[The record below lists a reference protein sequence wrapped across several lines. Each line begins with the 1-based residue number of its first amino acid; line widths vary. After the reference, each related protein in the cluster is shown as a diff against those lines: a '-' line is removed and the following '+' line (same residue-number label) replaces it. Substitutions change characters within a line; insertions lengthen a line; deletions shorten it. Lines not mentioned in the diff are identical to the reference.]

1 MDKIRRPEKPVRS
14 EKGFGLIEMMI
25 AITILGVGLLG
36 MAAMFTEGLLQ
47 VATGQSDNIA
57 KQKASEAIESVFA
70 ARDTRLITW
79 TQIRNVA
86 NGGVFLSGPQAVR
99 NPGSDG
105 LVNTA
110 DDGAEE
116 SIRVP
121 GPDGVTGT
129 ADDILRPLNL
139 FTREIEIQDLGINLR
154 RIRAIVRYRVGRIAK
169 ECVLVTYISSF
180 A

>member
-1 MDKIRRPEKPVRS
+1 MDEVKKPGASIRS

-25 AITILGVGLLG
+25 AISVLGIGLLG

-79 TQIRNVA
+79 AQIRNVS
-86 NGGVFLSGPQAVR
+86 NGGVFLNGAQTIKNSGA
-99 NPGSDG
+99 DG

-110 DDGAEE
+110 DDGAVE
-116 SIRVP
+116 SILVP
-121 GPDGVTGT
+121 GPDAQFGT
-129 ADDILRPLNL
+129 ADDVSRPLSL
-139 FTREIEIQDLGINLR
+139 FTREIEITDLGVNLR
-154 RIRAIVRYRVGRIAK
+154 RIRAIVRYRVGRLNK